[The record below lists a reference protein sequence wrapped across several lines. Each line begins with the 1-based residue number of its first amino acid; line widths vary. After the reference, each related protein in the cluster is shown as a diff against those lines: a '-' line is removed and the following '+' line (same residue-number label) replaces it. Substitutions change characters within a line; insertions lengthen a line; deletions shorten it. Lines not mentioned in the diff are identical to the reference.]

1 MENSSDKNQD
11 RRAGWPD
18 WGPSLPVVVKMSRL
32 RTSNTADE
40 EGGVAR
46 DNDGSATGKKKSVR
60 VLRV

>member
-1 MENSSDKNQD
+1 M
-11 RRAGWPD
+11 AGL
-18 WGPSLPVVVKMSRL
+18 GPSLPVVVKMSRL